1 MSQPTVVSAY
11 YPIPSKTTVHKYVEW
26 MFSFWPKT
34 KCPLVFFTDP
44 LIVPQIEAMFKER
57 QGPTKVIGIPFQNL
71 VAFTK
76 LSPRAW
82 IFTHQFDPEKIHS
95 PELYAIWYE
104 KKEFVLRAIQD
115 NPFGS
120 DHFVWCDAGIGR
132 YPDWLPHLER
142 FPMREAMPPANK
154 MLVLRM
160 KAFTDVNIKENTVGG
175 GILASDI
182 GGWVSWSKAYDAM
195 LMKYYLNDAFI
206 GKDQNIM
213 ASVILENPDSVV
225 MIDPPPINAIQQ
237 WFYLLFYLGGVR
249 VSP

>member
-26 MFSFWPKT
+26 IFSFWPKT

-44 LIVPQIEAMFKER
+44 LIQPQFEAMFKER
-57 QGPTKVIGIPFQNL
+57 PGPTKVIGIPFQNL
-71 VAFTK
+71 VGFTK

-104 KKEFVLRAIQD
+104 KKEFVLRAIQE

-132 YPDWLPHLER
+132 YPDWIPHLER

-154 MLVLRM
+154 MLVLRI
-160 KAFTDVNIKENTVGG
+160 KAFTRF
-175 GILASDI
+175 S
-182 GGWVSWSKAYDAM
+182 S
-195 LMKYYLNDAFI
+195 
-206 GKDQNIM
+206 
-213 ASVILENPDSVV
+213 ENPAASIIRRDLDSRPNMPAQAPITDVLTFAKLVLMPYV
-225 MIDPPPINAIQQ
+225 MNPLRDAGAGLTANSSLPSNCCRCTSG
-237 WFYLLFYLGGVR
+237 W
-249 VSP
+249 